1 MRPWLL
7 SAFNLR
13 ALPLSYG
20 AMKTFVAPAGFDP
33 ATTSEMNGMIKK
45 LLQAD
50 KVSLPTVS
58 EGWFRSIDLLV
69 MSQTRVPLRHFA
81 IRLVAVLCLQCRR
94 KSIKELKINCCMRP
108 KFGAKNDGSCPP
120 HRRKCWIRT
129 NPFRLYCRL
138 PAIRATSR
146 SFHFTLNVSSEKDGT
161 HTSNLF
167 FWKLSRPVIHCL
179 TGRGLEPL
187 TFGL

>member
-1 MRPWLL
+1 MVVL

-33 ATTSEMNGMIKK
+33 ATTSEMNGMIKI

-81 IRLVAVLCLQCRR
+81 IRLVAVCRLQCRL
-94 KSIKELKINCCMRP
+94 KSIKDLKINCCMRP
-108 KFGAKNDGSCPP
+108 KF
-120 HRRKCWIRT
+120 
-129 NPFRLYCRL
+129 
-138 PAIRATSR
+138 
-146 SFHFTLNVSSEKDGT
+146 SEP
-161 HTSNLF
+161 
-167 FWKLSRPVIHCL
+167 R
-179 TGRGLEPL
+179 
-187 TFGL
+187 

>member
-1 MRPWLL
+1 
-7 SAFNLR
+7 
-13 ALPLSYG
+13 
-20 AMKTFVAPAGFDP
+20 
-33 ATTSEMNGMIKK
+33 MIKK

-81 IRLVAVLCLQCRR
+81 MRLVAVCRLHCR
-94 KSIKELKINCCMRP
+94 LKSIKDLKINCCMRP
-108 KFGAKNDGSCPP
+108 KFSEHECSCPP

-138 PAIRATSR
+138 LAIRATSR
-146 SFHFTLNVSSEKDGT
+146 SFHSTLNVSSEKDGT
-161 HTSNLF
+161 HTSNLS